1 MCPLYQ
7 NYNVKTSLSNSIVIF
22 KVDGSIDTKK
32 KKNKHERLAFLSQI
46 ISLEW
51 PSFFLGI
58 ALFQYFINKSTSLF
72 AWSIGER
79 STPDR

>member
-1 MCPLYQ
+1 MLKVMCPLYQ

-46 ISLEW
+46 ISLE
-51 PSFFLGI
+51 
-58 ALFQYFINKSTSLF
+58 
-72 AWSIGER
+72 
-79 STPDR
+79 